1 MDVAERIVVEGRI
14 ASAAIGRQ
22 LALIHE
28 MSREAPVPEF
38 APMELAC
45 LLGLT
50 RFAAQTQV
58 RLAAELCERL
68 PDVLAALSHADID
81 LARAR
86 VFVEVLSALEVSA
99 ARRIAASVL
108 PVAPEKTTGQLRD
121 MLRRK
126 ALAADPAYVTARRKQ
141 AEASRSVQL
150 HAADDGTAA
159 LMAFGLDAARAS
171 AAFARIG
178 AIARARHAAGTAT
191 GGTLEQIRADV
202 FLELLEGKH
211 SSAPAGVIQLE
222 VSVETLAGL
231 NENPGKLGS
240 FGPVAADIARQIARS
255 HRYGQWQF
263 AVRGGDGSL
272 LLQGL
277 TRARPPKQ
285 DPADRFANS
294 ALQRWIR
301 LRDRTCRAPGCRM
314 PARRSQI
321 DHTIRHTDGG
331 PTQHDNLGALCE
343 YHHHAKDFGGWQ
355 LTQTAPGRFTWTSPR
370 SRIYHV
376 GPEPP

>member
-1 MDVAERIVVEGRI
+1 MPTSTLRGHG
-14 ASAAIGRQ
+14 S
-22 LALIHE
+22 
-28 MSREAPVPEF
+28 
-38 APMELAC
+38 
-45 LLGLT
+45 
-50 RFAAQTQV
+50 
-58 RLAAELCERL
+58 
-68 PDVLAALSHADID
+68 
-81 LARAR
+81 
-86 VFVEVLSALEVSA
+86 FVEVLSALEVSA

-150 HAADDGTAA
+150 HAADDGIAA
-159 LMAFGLDAARAS
+159 LTAFGLDAARAS

-231 NENPGKLGS
+231 NKNPGKLGS

-255 HRYGQWQF
+255 HRDAQW
-263 AVRGGDGSL
+263 
-272 LLQGL
+272 
-277 TRARPPKQ
+277 
-285 DPADRFANS
+285 
-294 ALQRWIR
+294 
-301 LRDRTCRAPGCRM
+301 
-314 PARRSQI
+314 
-321 DHTIRHTDGG
+321 
-331 PTQHDNLGALCE
+331 
-343 YHHHAKDFGGWQ
+343 
-355 LTQTAPGRFTWTSPR
+355 
-370 SRIYHV
+370 
-376 GPEPP
+376 